1 MRRIVVAA
9 LLVGSLFAA
18 FYAISASAGQGP
30 FAVKN
35 CKKPQA
41 RPETIVIACADFGIF
56 VDTIDW
62 DRWGNR
68 KARGEGVLS
77 VNTCNPSCAQGTFK
91 HYPVDIRLRQVRQRR
106 CGGGK
111 PVPLFR
117 TMLLSFPSTA
127 PSSADELS
135 KSKLSCG

>member
-9 LLVGSLFAA
+9 LLVGTVFAA
-18 FYAISASAGQGP
+18 VLTASASAGRGP
-30 FAVKN
+30 FAVEN
-35 CKKPQA
+35 CKKPEA
-41 RPETIVIACADFGIF
+41 RPETIVISCGDFGLF

-62 DRWGNR
+62 ERWGNR

-77 VNTCNPSCAQGTFK
+77 ANTCDPSCAEGTFK

-117 TMLLSFPSTA
+117 KMFLSFPANA
-127 PSSADELS
+127 PSFADS
-135 KSKLSCG
+135 VAKSTMFCE